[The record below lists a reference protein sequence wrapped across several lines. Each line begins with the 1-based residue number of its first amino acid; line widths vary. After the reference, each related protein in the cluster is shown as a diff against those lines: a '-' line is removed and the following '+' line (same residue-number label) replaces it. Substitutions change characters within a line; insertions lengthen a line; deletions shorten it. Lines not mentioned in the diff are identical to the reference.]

1 MGHIGNRAHGYNLG
15 HIGNGKHGQRGI
27 MVNTLDRD
35 GAPWG
40 WGTWVIVTWAV
51 GTCEHVLDHV

>member
-1 MGHIGNRAHGYNLG
+1 
-15 HIGNGKHGQRGI
+15 

-40 WGTWVIVTWAV
+40 WGTWVIGTWAV